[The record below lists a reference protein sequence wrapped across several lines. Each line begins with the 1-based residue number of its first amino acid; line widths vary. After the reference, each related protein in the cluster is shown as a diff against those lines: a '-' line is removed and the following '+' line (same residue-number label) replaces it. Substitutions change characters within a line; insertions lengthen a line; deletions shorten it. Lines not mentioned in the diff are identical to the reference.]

1 MEPFGPDLGAGA
13 ARAALAAALR
23 PLAKDWKWPGP
34 PVRSRARQ
42 LTFVGQAH
50 ASKDCLLARPCTD
63 AGGHR
68 ESVAAGGFPTDQHDR
83 LAPEDAG
90 HREGLTHLGL
100 QATAAPWAPL
110 VLRADKHHTRLSCD
124 ASPKRL
130 VANRHSTCRCPAGAT
145 PRSAI
150 SARSHPING
159 LRTASA
165 GNREKSRS
173 ADHNSATP
181 CDRQMAAMR
190 AS

>member
-1 MEPFGPDLGAGA
+1 VGDLGNQEP
-13 ARAALAAALR
+13 RDTKVSFLALARLSA
-23 PLAKDWKWPGP
+23 PG
-34 PVRSRARQ
+34 
-42 LTFVGQAH
+42 H
-50 ASKDCLLARPCTD
+50 K
-63 AGGHR
+63 
-68 ESVAAGGFPTDQHDR
+68 ESVAAGGLPAGQHDR
-83 LAPEDAG
+83 LAPEDANP
-90 HREGLTHLGL
+90 REGLTPLGL

-110 VLRADKHHTRLSCD
+110 VLRAEKQHTRLSCD
-124 ASPKRL
+124 GSRRRL
-130 VANRHSTCRCPAGAT
+130 LANWHSTCRCSARPT

-181 CDRQMAAMR
+181 CERQIAAMR